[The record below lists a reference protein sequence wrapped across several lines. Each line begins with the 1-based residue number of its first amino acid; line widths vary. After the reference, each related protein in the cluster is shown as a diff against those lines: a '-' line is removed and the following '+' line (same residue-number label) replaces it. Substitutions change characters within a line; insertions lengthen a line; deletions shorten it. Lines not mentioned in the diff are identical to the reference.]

1 VGLTEEPVMG
11 IRSWFRER
19 FTADGSPRLW
29 RLVSP
34 PGRPN
39 RRLDEIKKAAA
50 ADVAAMEAEDR
61 EWFRRDGPG
70 EREDDL

>member
-1 VGLTEEPVMG
+1 MG

-29 RLVSP
+29 RWVSP
-34 PGRPN
+34 RGRPN
-39 RRLDEIKKAAA
+39 PKLDEIKKAAA

-61 EWFRRDGPG
+61 KWFRRDGPG
-70 EREDDL
+70 TREDDL

>member
-1 VGLTEEPVMG
+1 MG
-11 IRSWFRER
+11 IRSWFRKR

-39 RRLDEIKKAAA
+39 PKLDEIKKAAA
-50 ADVAAMEAEDR
+50 ADVAAIEEEDR
-61 EWFRRDGPG
+61 KYFRQYGPG
-70 EREDDL
+70 TREDDL